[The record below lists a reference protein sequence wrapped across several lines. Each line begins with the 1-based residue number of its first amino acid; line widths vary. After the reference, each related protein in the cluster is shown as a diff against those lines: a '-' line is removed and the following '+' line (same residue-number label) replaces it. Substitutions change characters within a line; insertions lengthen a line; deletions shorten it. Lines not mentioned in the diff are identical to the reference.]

1 MQGDYSD
8 LIKTVL
14 TNQHV
19 IYFLGEEVDLKRYP
33 ATAEGMITS
42 WVERFPNTDVDEL
55 LEQLAE
61 KDSSYFL
68 ELKAIANA

>member
-1 MQGDYSD
+1 M
-8 LIKTVL
+8 
-14 TNQHV
+14 
-19 IYFLGEEVDLKRYP
+19 KRYP
-33 ATAEGMITS
+33 ATADGMITS

-61 KDSSYFL
+61 KDSSHFL